1 MARKSFFQAR
11 PFLALGLVV
20 IAWLVLPL
28 VVKSLMRV
36 SFYEFQAPAILSA
49 SYLRDLQEYWAMRVQ
64 SKDALIAA
72 GRDIAHTNARYE
84 IGIRENQSLRAEVER
99 LERLLT
105 LPVHEGYRYEVAR
118 VARRDFSIWWQ
129 QIWIRKGAN
138 YGIPVGAP
146 VVFTGGVVGRV
157 REVHATTSVVD
168 LISSPNIRL
177 AANFEGD
184 NRPVAYLGAAN
195 PQFAHP
201 RGRVHFVPGDI
212 SASAAEPAELVTS
225 GLGGVFPA
233 GLLIGRIQ
241 RLNIGPDGQFKEGDV
256 VLDERLSSLSEV
268 AVLVSIEGD

>member
-1 MARKSFFQAR
+1 MSRKPFLQAR

-20 IAWLVLPL
+20 VAWLIVPL

-49 SYLRDLQEYWAMRVQ
+49 SYLRDLQEYWALRVQ
-64 SKDALIAA
+64 SKDDLIAA

-84 IGIRENQSLRAEVER
+84 IAIRENESLRDEVER
-99 LERLLT
+99 LERLLS
-105 LPVHEGYRYEVAR
+105 LPVHAGYRYEVAR
-118 VARRDFSIWWQ
+118 VARRDFSIWWH

-138 YGIPVGAP
+138 HGIPVGAP
-146 VVFTGGVVGRV
+146 VVFTGGAVGRV
-157 REVHATTSVVD
+157 REVHATTAVVD

-177 AANFEGD
+177 AANFAGD
-184 NRPVAYLGAAN
+184 NRPVAYLGLSN
-195 PQFAHP
+195 PQFANP

-212 SASAAEPAELVTS
+212 NASATEPAHLVTS

-241 RLNIGPDGQFKEGDV
+241 KLTIGPDGQFKEGEV
-256 VLDERLSSLSEV
+256 MLDERLSSLSEV
-268 AVLVSIEGD
+268 AVLVPIDGM